1 MLIRQREFVGG
12 SAARHG
18 RLNLVEMLSATS
30 TPIPLAVFRACAAI
44 PDPVIGFLFSRTE
57 QQAAEVGR
65 SRSPRLLK
73 RPPRIAGGLTK
84 AAKPGDVQTTEL
96 KLVTTL

>member
-1 MLIRQREFVGG
+1 M
-12 SAARHG
+12 AAFRARYIEG
-18 RLNLVEMLSATS
+18 KNLVEMLSATS

-65 SRSPRLLK
+65 TRSPRLLK
-73 RPPRIAGGLTK
+73 RRSLAVIGAWHCRRTDEGREAG
-84 AAKPGDVQTTEL
+84 
-96 KLVTTL
+96 